1 MFWNTLSDFPDQSWG
16 RTELISLNKKLSRL
30 FSPGLTVYF
39 VILAIFC
46 LLGWCAASLWI
57 AIPETIGAI
66 GTLIYYRIRAGRR
79 KKEIARY
86 LQDANFSVDSVSNER
101 MSIPL
106 PSIILNVSGGE
117 IMWCNDAFMQIADAS
132 ESLFEVSLTD
142 IFPDITTDW
151 LTEGKTQ
158 CPDAVTRGGARYRVY
173 GDLIRTND
181 DAPYLA
187 AMLYWV
193 DLTELLDLR
202 DEFENSRAVVSIILV
217 DNYDELTANLP
228 DKSISSLSAQLDDA
242 ITGWACEG
250 GILRR
255 LERNR
260 YLYLF
265 EQRELPRIIEDKFS
279 ILDAIHS
286 ITNDFGTP
294 ATLTI
299 GVGKDGQ
306 TLQENYDFASLSV
319 EMSLSRGGDQAVI
332 KDRYNFAFYGGRAQ
346 EAERRTKVKSRVMAG
361 SLSELI
367 SQSSSVYIMGHKS
380 ADIDAVGAAVGV
392 MAICRKLGCPAQIL
406 IDLEQN
412 SAKPLLEKFLSLPEY
427 DSCFVTGQEALSSAD
442 EDSLLVVVDTNRP
455 DQVESRAFLDACAR
469 VAVIDHH
476 RRAADY
482 IEDALLNFHEPYASS
497 AAELV
502 TELVQYLL
510 EREDL
515 LPEETM
521 ALLAGIVLDTKK
533 FSVRTG
539 ARTFEAAAWLRKH
552 GADTVA
558 VKLLFQNDL
567 GATLSRY
574 EILQHAELYRG
585 DIALC
590 CLDYTSDRII
600 AAQAADELL
609 NISGI
614 QASFVFYPDG
624 DRVICSARSIG
635 EANVQM
641 ILEPLGGGGNQATA
655 GAQIKGMTPP
665 QVKAAIEESID
676 NFFSE

>member
-1 MFWNTLSDFPDQSWG
+1 M
-16 RTELISLNKKLSRL
+16 NKKLSRL
-30 FSPGLTVYF
+30 FSPGMSVYF
-39 VILAIFC
+39 IILAVFC
-46 LLGWCAASLWI
+46 VIAWCFFSPILAGLETAIALGV
-57 AIPETIGAI
+57 
-66 GTLIYYRIRAGRR
+66 LIYYRIRAVRR
-79 KKEIARY
+79 KKDIAQY

-106 PSIILNVSGGE
+106 PAIILNVTGGE
-117 IMWCNDAFMQIADAS
+117 IMWCNDAFMQIADAE
-132 ESLFEVSLTD
+132 ESLFEVKLSE
-142 IFPDITTDW
+142 IFPDMPTDW
-151 LTEGKTQ
+151 LVEGKIE
-158 CPDAVTRGGARYRVY
+158 CPDPVSRGSCRYRVY
-173 GDLIRTND
+173 GDLIRTQEENS
-181 DAPYLA
+181 PYLA

-193 DLTELLDLR
+193 DLTELLNTQ
-202 DEFENSRAVVSIILV
+202 DEYELSRPVVSIILV
-217 DNYDELTANLP
+217 DNYDELTSNLP
-228 DKSISSLSAQLDDA
+228 DRSISSLSAELDDA
-242 ITGWACEG
+242 ITGWASGG
-250 GILRR
+250 GIIRK

-260 YLYLF
+260 YLFLF
-265 EQRELPRIIEDKFS
+265 EQRELPHFIDEKFS
-279 ILDAIHS
+279 ILDTVHE

-299 GVGKDGQ
+299 GVGRDGQ

-367 SQSSSVYIMGHKS
+367 SQASSVFIMGHKN
-380 ADIDAVGAAVGV
+380 ADIDAVGAAAGV
-392 MAICRKLGCPAQIL
+392 MAICRKLDCPAQII
-406 IDLEQN
+406 IDLQRN
-412 SAKPLLEKFLSLPEY
+412 SAKPLLEKLQSRKEY
-427 DSCFVTGQEALSSAD
+427 EGCFTTGQDALLDAD

-455 DQVESRAFLDACAR
+455 DQVESREFLMNCPQ

-497 AAELV
+497 ASELV

-515 LPEETM
+515 LKEETM
-521 ALLAGIVLDTKK
+521 ALLAGIVLDTKN

-539 ARTFEAAAWLRKH
+539 TRTFEAAAWLRKH

-567 GATLSRY
+567 SSTLSRY
-574 EILQHAELYRG
+574 EILQHAKLYRG

-624 DRVICSARSIG
+624 DQVICSARSIG

-655 GAQIKGMTPP
+655 GAQIKGMTPE
-665 QVKAAIEESID
+665 QVNQALKDSID

>member
-1 MFWNTLSDFPDQSWG
+1 M
-16 RTELISLNKKLSRL
+16 NKKLSRL
-30 FSPGLTVYF
+30 FSPGLTCYF
-39 VILAIFC
+39 LVLAGFC
-46 LLGWCAASLWI
+46 LLGWLAAPLWV
-57 AIPETIGAI
+57 AVPETAAAI
-66 GTLIYYRIRAGRR
+66 GVLIYYRIRARHR
-79 KKEIARY
+79 KKEIAQY

-106 PSIILNVSGGE
+106 PSVILNVTGGE
-117 IMWCNDAFMQIADAS
+117 IMWCNDAFMEIAGAT

-151 LTEGKTQ
+151 LTEGKNQ
-158 CPDAVTRGGARYRVY
+158 CPDAVTRGAFRYRVY
-173 GDLIRTND
+173 GDLIHAND
-181 DAPYLA
+181 NAPYLA

-193 DLTELLDLR
+193 DLTELLDTR
-202 DEFENSRAVVSIILV
+202 DEFEDSRLVVSIILV

-228 DKSISSLSAQLDDA
+228 DKSISSLSARLDDA

-265 EQRELPRIIEDKFS
+265 EQRELPKIMADKFS
-279 ILDAIHS
+279 ILDTIHS

-306 TLQENYDFASLSV
+306 TLQEDYDFASLSV
-319 EMSLSRGGDQAVI
+319 DMSLSRGGDQAVI
-332 KDRYNFAFYGGRAQ
+332 KDRYNFDFYGGRAQ
-346 EAERRTKVKSRVMAG
+346 EAERRTKVKARVMAG

-367 SQSSSVYIMGHKS
+367 SQSSCVYIMGHKS
-380 ADIDAVGAAVGV
+380 ADIDAVGAAAGV
-392 MAICRKLGCPAQIL
+392 MAICRKLGCGAQIV
-406 IDLEQN
+406 IDLQRN
-412 SAKPLLEKFLSLPEY
+412 SAKPLLEKLQSRREY
-427 DSCFVTGQEALSSAD
+427 EGCFTTGEEALFSLD
-442 EDSLLVVVDTNRP
+442 EDCLLVVVDTNRP
-455 DQVESRAFLDACAR
+455 DQVESQALLNACPR

-521 ALLAGIVLDTKK
+521 ALLAGIVLDTKR

-567 GATLSRY
+567 KSTLSRY

-590 CLDYTSDRII
+590 SLDYTSDRII

-624 DRVICSARSIG
+624 GRVICSARSIG

-655 GAQIKGMTPP
+655 GAQIKGMTPQ
-665 QVKAAIEESID
+665 QVKEAIKDSID
-676 NFFSE
+676 NFFCE